1 MKPADIHRYSS
12 RTHRLD
18 QTMLSRHLINAKK
31 YHRIAGYFTSSLFE
45 IAAEELDDVDEVKIV
60 CNSDVRSEDVKIAR
74 IHEAKLLGRINSQSV
89 EIDSLLNKSRYHRL
103 YDFLNRHPDSIR
115 VAPDEFCG
123 FVHGK
128 AGVIWLKDGSRV
140 GFIGSMNETR
150 SAWQKNYEILWE
162 DLSSEGVD
170 WIEAE
175 FAALWKIAVP
185 LPRVIVQEIGRR
197 AHRVEIELGEK
208 IDENTLAP
216 AALVESPMYREGL
229 SLQPW
234 QRAFVAECVK
244 HRQWFGTVRL
254 LLADEVGL
262 GKTLSLG
269 TAALTL
275 GLLDAEKSEGFGNHF
290 KRRPVAIFAPASL
303 TEQWQTEMIDK
314 LGLPCA
320 RWDSRKKVWLDP
332 KKRFISPVGAN
343 QIGRCP
349 FRIGI
354 ISTGLIIQPTTEK
367 EILSQVNFDI
377 LIMDE
382 SHKARSYR
390 GLSKDVGDPNALLK
404 FMRDAA
410 GRSRHV
416 LLGTATPMQTQVEDL
431 WDQLTILQRGDGR
444 FVLGNDFSLWHN
456 PSQVKGLLTGEDC
469 PIDPEQ
475 AWKFLRSPLPPMDS
489 SSEGDFRRLIHN
501 IRAELELRETTFN
514 APGSVVDL
522 PEAVREEFEDLLEFP
537 VDGTNFFQRHN
548 PVVRHVVLRKRKVL
562 EDAGLLQSVGV
573 ELHPNNERSRKPN
586 LFSTLFYNQALKTD
600 EKFDLAYEAAEAFGV
615 AYGRRVGG
623 GGFMKSLMTQRL
635 CSSCI
640 AGLSTARKILKGQD
654 IGEES
659 EDPVKRIDDISE
671 EEKNHLKA
679 LIEALENMSAQDPK
693 LKAVKHYLIEEDWFR
708 HGCIVFSQYYDT
720 ASWVAQN
727 LAEMFPED
735 LVGLYAGAGKSAL
748 FRGLENR
755 NEAERE
761 DLKQLVE
768 EQAIKIMV
776 ATDAACEGLN
786 LQRLGTL
793 INVDLPWNPTKLE
806 QRIGRIKRF
815 GQTRANVDMLNL
827 VYKDTVDEKIYE
839 RLSERMKERFD
850 IIGSLPDTIIDD
862 WIENEELIGEKMDE
876 YIEAQKRVNG
886 FDIRYNTNL
895 DVEEDEW
902 RNCTQVLSRRSI
914 DDFMRKGWWVKP
926 SVYEAL

>member
-1 MKPADIHRYSS
+1 MKSADIQRYSS

-18 QTMLSRHLINAKK
+18 QTMLAAHLKDAKK

-45 IAAEELDDVDEVKIV
+45 IAAEALDDIEDIRIV
-60 CNSDVRSEDVKIAR
+60 CNSDVRAEDIKIAR
-74 IHEAKLLGRINSQSV
+74 VQEAKLLGRLNSQAV
-89 EIDSLLNKSRYHRL
+89 EIDSLLNKARYQWL
-103 YDFLNRHPDSIR
+103 FDFLTRHPDAIR

-128 AGVIWLKDGSRV
+128 AGVIWKNDGSRI

-150 SAWQKNYEILWE
+150 AGWQKNYEILWE
-162 DLSSEGVD
+162 DKSPEGVE

-175 FAALWKIAVP
+175 FEALWKKAVP
-185 LPRVIVQEIGRR
+185 LPRVIIQEIGRR
-197 AHRVEIELGEK
+197 ANRVEIDLGK
-208 IDENTLAP
+208 QKDEDSLAP

-234 QRAFVAECVK
+234 QRAFVTECVK
-244 HRQWFGTVRL
+244 HRRWFGTVRL

-275 GLLDAEKSEGFGNHF
+275 ALLDTDKAEQAGNTY
-290 KRRPVAIFAPASL
+290 KRRPIAIFAPASL

-314 LGLPCA
+314 LGVTCA

-332 KKRFISPVGAN
+332 EGRFISPSGAE

-349 FRIGI
+349 FRMGI
-354 ISTGLIIQPTTEK
+354 ISTGLIVYPSFEK
-367 EILSQVNFDI
+367 ELLSQVNFDI
-377 LIMDE
+377 LILDE
-382 SHKARSYR
+382 SHKARSHR
-390 GLSKDVGDPNALLK
+390 GLGNDGGKPNALLK
-404 FMRDAA
+404 FMREAA
-410 GRSRHV
+410 GRCRHI

-444 FVLGNDFSLWHN
+444 FVLGNEFSPWHD
-456 PSQVKGLLTGEDC
+456 PRQVIPLLTGEDS
-469 PIDPEQ
+469 PRDPEQ
-475 AWKFLRSPLPPMDS
+475 AWKFLRSPLPPVDS
-489 SSEGDFRRLIHN
+489 SGEGAFRRLIHN
-501 IRAELELRETTFN
+501 IRKELGLKEAEFD
-514 APGSVVDL
+514 ASGSVVDL

-537 VDGTNFFQRHN
+537 VEGTNFFQRHN
-548 PVVRHVVLRKRKVL
+548 PVVRHVVLRKRQVL
-562 EDAGLLQSVGV
+562 EDAGLLQAVGV
-573 ELHPNNERSRKPN
+573 ELHPNHERSRRPG
-586 LFSTLFYNQALKTD
+586 LFSALFQGQALKTD
-600 EKFDLAYEAAEAFGV
+600 DKFDQAYEAAEAFGA

-623 GGFMKSLMTQRL
+623 AGFMKNLMTQRL
-635 CSSCI
+635 CSSCVS
-640 AGLSTARKILKGQD
+640 GLSTARKILEGN
-654 IGEES
+654 E
-659 EDPVKRIDDISE
+659 IDDSAEDIQEPVEGISE
-671 EEKNHLKA
+671 EEKNHLNTLIQA
-679 LIEALENMSAQDPK
+679 LNDMRGQDPK
-693 LKAVKHYLIEEDWFR
+693 LKAVIHYLVEEDWLK
-708 HGCIVFSQYYDT
+708 HGCIIFSQYYDT
-720 ASWVAQN
+720 AAWVAKN

-748 FRGLENR
+748 FRSLENR

-768 EQAIKIMV
+768 KQAIKIMV

-839 RLSERMKERFD
+839 RLSERMRERFD
-850 IIGSLPDTIIDD
+850 IIGSLPDTIMDD
-862 WIENEELIGEKMDE
+862 WIENEEKIGEKMDE

-895 DVEEDEW
+895 DVQEDEW

-914 DDFMRKGWWVKP
+914 DNFMRKGWWVKRP
-926 SVYEAL
+926 ITTA